1 LLDTLKNKNNLI
13 ALVGASNDPKKYGN
27 KILLDLISKGYNVAP
42 INNQEEMISGIK
54 SYKNVMDLE
63 LSPSIINFV
72 VPPNVGF
79 EITKELV
86 GNKYDNFWYQPGAE
100 SQIIST
106 YLNENNK
113 NFIDDKCIMVVT
125 RLSEH
130 Y

>member
-1 LLDTLKNKNNLI
+1 MLDTLKNKNNLI

-42 INNQEEMISGIK
+42 INNKEEMISGIK

-100 SQIIST
+100 SGEISSF
-106 YLNENNK
+106 LSKNNK
-113 NFIDDKCIMVVT
+113 NFIDDNCIMVLT
-125 RLSEH
+125 K
-130 Y
+130 